1 MTDDELTSL
10 AQSRYDALCASFAQT
25 WHEVFDSPVA
35 AKIFNDAF
43 ESLDAERAVL
53 VWEGEGGR

>member
-1 MTDDELTSL
+1 MTDDELTTI
-10 AQSRYDALCASFAQT
+10 AQRRCDALCASFSQT
-25 WHEVFDSPVA
+25 RREVFDSSVA

-53 VWEGEGGR
+53 VWEG